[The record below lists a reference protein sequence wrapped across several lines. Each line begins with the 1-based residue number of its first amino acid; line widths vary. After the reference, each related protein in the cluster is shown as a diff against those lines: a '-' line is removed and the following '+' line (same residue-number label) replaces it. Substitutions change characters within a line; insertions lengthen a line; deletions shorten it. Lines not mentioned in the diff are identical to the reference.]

1 MAIQPTDSIHSINTV
16 KAGKLIVPT
25 SDCFGILNTLMKSL
39 VGLLGYPLGHSIS
52 PAFQQA
58 AFDFY
63 SLNTTYEAWPTP
75 PDLLQSKVAS
85 LRNPEY
91 LGANI
96 TVPHKE
102 RIQDMV
108 DVMDPEAEK
117 IGAVNTIV
125 NNRGSLEGHNTDSRG
140 FMIPLKKL
148 AGFDIVG
155 KKILLVGA
163 GGAAR
168 AAVFALSSEPIQSLT
183 ISNRTQ
189 VKAKNLADIVRDL
202 VPEISHTGL
211 ESPEF
216 AQAVSQADIIVNS
229 TSIGMSGTEDTRLS
243 PIPTSWISPNS
254 LVYDMVYNPPI
265 TPLLSEALRAG
276 ASVLGGLPMLVQQ
289 GALAFEK
296 WTQLDAP
303 IDLMSKAAAEAL
315 SKT

>member
-1 MAIQPTDSIHSINTV
+1 MAIQPTDSIPSINTV

-63 SLNTTYEAWPTP
+63 CLNTIYEAWPTP

-108 DVMDPEAEK
+108 DIMDPEAEK

-125 NNRGSLEGHNTDSRG
+125 NNRGSLEGHNTDSQG

-155 KKILLVGA
+155 KRILLVGA

-168 AAVFALSSEPIQSLT
+168 AAVFALSCEPIQSLT

-189 VKAKNLADIVRDL
+189 VKAKNLAATVRDL
-202 VPEISHTGL
+202 VPEISYTGL

-216 AQAVSQADIIVNS
+216 TKAVSQADIIVNS
-229 TSIGMSGTEDTRLS
+229 TSIGMSGTDDPRLS

>member
-1 MAIQPTDSIHSINTV
+1 MAIQHTDSILSINTV

-25 SDCFGILNTLMKSL
+25 SNCFGILKVVMKSL
-39 VGLLGYPLGHSIS
+39 VGLLGYPLGHSVS

-58 AFDFY
+58 AFAFY
-63 SLNTTYEAWPTP
+63 SLNTTYKVWPTP

-85 LRNPEY
+85 LRNHVY

-102 RIQDMV
+102 RIQDLL

-125 NNRGSLEGHNTDSRG
+125 NNQGSLEGHNTDSQG
-140 FMIPLKKL
+140 FVIPLKKI
-148 AGFDIVG
+148 AGFDPSG
-155 KKILLVGA
+155 KRILLVGA

-168 AAVFALSSEPIQSLT
+168 AAAIALSGEPIQSLT

-189 VKAKNLADIVRDL
+189 ERAKKLTDIIKHL

-216 AQAVSQADIIVNS
+216 AKAASQADLIVNS
-229 TSIGMSGTEDTRLS
+229 TSIGMLGTEKPSLS
-243 PIPTSWISPNS
+243 PIPSSWIPPHS
-254 LVYDMVYNPPI
+254 LVYDMVYNPAI
-265 TPLLSEALRAG
+265 TPLLSEAHRAG
-276 ASVLGGLPMLVQQ
+276 ASMLGGLPMLVQQ

-303 IDLMSKAAAEAL
+303 IDLMSKAAEEAL
-315 SKT
+315 SKI